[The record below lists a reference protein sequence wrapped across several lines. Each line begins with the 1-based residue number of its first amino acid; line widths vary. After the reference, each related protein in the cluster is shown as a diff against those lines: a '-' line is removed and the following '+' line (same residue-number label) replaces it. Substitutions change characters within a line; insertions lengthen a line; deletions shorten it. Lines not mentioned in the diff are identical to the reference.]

1 MRRAQ
6 ARQRLGLHLVG
17 RVSVGRDIVLAVG
30 NPLGLTGSV
39 TDGIISATGRAVTG
53 QAGPGSPNA
62 TLLAPSR
69 PAHHATANCVRGFPG
84 SCGEPAAGLA
94 GIG

>member
-53 QAGPGSPNA
+53 QAAPGSPKRHA
-62 TLLAPSR
+62 PGAIQASAPCHRQLRPRLPGLLR
-69 PAHHATANCVRGFPG
+69 
-84 SCGEPAAGLA
+84 
-94 GIG
+94 